1 MRRPRT
7 WDEWRVLCGY
17 LALTAAAIWALKFA
31 LVALF
36 PDSAI
41 AEALYGVLIPILGSL
56 AVLVIGSG
64 FVAPLVRG
72 RRWWIAVPLAI
83 VSAFVFTIVANG
95 IVYDHVDRYLGD
107 HASSQLVQDEGAV
120 LATVAVLALAALLLL
135 LPSRISRSAS
145 PAV

>member
-1 MRRPRT
+1 M
-7 WDEWRVLCGY
+7 LCGY

-36 PDSAI
+36 PDTAL
-41 AEALYGVLIPILGSL
+41 AESLYGFLLPILGSL
-56 AVLVIGSG
+56 AILVIGSG
-64 FVAPLVRG
+64 FVAPLARG

-83 VSAFVFTIVANG
+83 VSALAFTFVANS
-95 IVYDHVDRYLGD
+95 IVYDNVDRYLGD

-120 LATVAVLALAALLLL
+120 LATAAVLALAALLLL
-135 LPSRISRSAS
+135 LPSRISRSVS